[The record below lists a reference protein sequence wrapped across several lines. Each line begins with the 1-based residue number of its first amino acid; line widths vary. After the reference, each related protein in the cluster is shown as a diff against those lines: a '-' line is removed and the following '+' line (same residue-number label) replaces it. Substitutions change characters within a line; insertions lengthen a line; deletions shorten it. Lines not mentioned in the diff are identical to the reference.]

1 MTPHVGGLGEGVRDE
16 TDGTGRGGMGKG
28 GEGTG
33 GRGGTEQAVKEGAGQ
48 ASWEVAGEGVEIL
61 RSSGN

>member
-1 MTPHVGGLGEGVRDE
+1 MRGE
-16 TDGTGRGGMGKG
+16 TDGTGRGGTGKG